1 MVGGWL
7 GVDGWVWTSVLVLG
21 LVLLA
26 LGVALLLRAR
36 AAGGSR

>member
-36 AAGGSR
+36 TAGRAR